1 MKVLIFLLLFIF
13 ILSIIAIIKL
23 EKSEVKYVKSNID
36 QKEYLVRDLPNKQQ
50 ASDLLANIKLNM
62 FKLRD
67 RLLET
72 REKDKEKY
80 EKYKEYIDQL
90 DQRISDVIINES
102 SADSS
107 YTSYSV
113 NKGEQ
118 IVFCLRSKYDGSLHD
133 INLIM
138 YVAIHEMAHVAC
150 PEYGHT
156 DLFKKIFSFFAKKAT
171 ELNIYKKINFPEDPT
186 EYCGMIISESII

>member
-13 ILSIIAIIKL
+13 ILSVIAIIKL

-36 QKEYLVRDLPNKQQ
+36 GKEYLVRDVPDKQE
-50 ASDLLANIKLNM
+50 ASDLLAKLKQNM

-67 RLLET
+67 HLLQN
-72 REKDKEKY
+72 KSN
-80 EKYKEYIDQL
+80 EKYKEYSEYIDQL
-90 DQRISDVIINES
+90 NKRITNVVINES
-102 SADSS
+102 TPDST

-118 IVFCLRSKYDGSLHD
+118 IVFCLRSKYDSSLHD
-133 INLIM
+133 LNLLM
-138 YVAIHEMAHVAC
+138 YVAIHELAHVAC

-156 DLFKKIFSFFAKKAT
+156 DLFKKIFAFFSNISIKI
-171 ELNIYKKINFPEDPT
+171 NIYEKIDFPGDPT

>member
-13 ILSIIAIIKL
+13 ILSVIAIIKL
-23 EKSEVKYVKSNID
+23 EKSEVKYVKSRVD
-36 QKEYLVRDLPNKQQ
+36 GKEYLVRDLSDKQ
-50 ASDLLANIKLNM
+50 AAADLLATIKTKM
-62 FKLRD
+62 FIL
-67 RLLET
+67 
-72 REKDKEKY
+72 KDHLIENQDNDKY
-80 EKYKEYIDQL
+80 NKYKEYIQQL
-90 DQRISDVIINES
+90 DERISNVIINES
-102 SADSS
+102 SPDSS

-133 INLIM
+133 INLLM

-156 DLFKKIFSFFAKKAT
+156 DLFKKIFSFFTKKSI
-171 ELNIYKKINFPEDPT
+171 ELNIYKKIDFPEDPT
-186 EYCGMIISESII
+186 EYCGMIISESIV